1 MVIKKTRFIL
11 ATILLLTVAG
21 CEENFLQ
28 TEPPGTVSSATYWQ
42 TEQDGRLAV
51 NNLYSYL
58 YGIENFSFDSMSDIG
73 ATDVSGFRGERESIV
88 IRGEVTS
95 DNPLVETHWERNFE
109 GIRAVNDLLAN
120 IDQVE
125 NMDQNLRARYKAEAR
140 FIRAYLYTY
149 MAILFG
155 DVPLLTEPIS
165 IQQASKLTRTD
176 RAAVWDFVN
185 NELQSISPDLPISYS
200 NPEDVGRITRGAA
213 LAMKARAML
222 FAGRYSVAAEAAQD
236 VIDLGVYEIYPSYES
251 LFSYQAENNT
261 EVVLDKQFIKNDYS
275 NGVFN
280 ILAPNSQNSSTS
292 DLFPTQN
299 LVDAY
304 EMENGSAID
313 EAGSGFDPRNP
324 YENRDPRLDYSV
336 IVYGDTLPN
345 GIVFDPRPGFGGP
358 DDIEAG
364 FQTSS
369 TGFNVQKYINPEDLS
384 DPTNS
389 GINIILIRYAEVLL
403 TYAEAKIE
411 LNEIDQSVYDAI
423 NDVRQRSD
431 VNMSM
436 IVAPKTQSE
445 LREIVRHERLV
456 ELAFEG
462 LRFFDI
468 RRWEIAPDVMNG
480 RIYGMRYVDE
490 NGDLQTVEVSE
501 YQRGFEAPKN
511 YVLPIPQTELE
522 LNPDLEQNQGY

>member
-1 MVIKKTRFIL
+1 MYIKKITSLL
-11 ATILLLTVAG
+11 AGILLLTIVG
-21 CEENFLQ
+21 CEENFLR

-42 TEQDGRLAV
+42 TEQDARLAV
-51 NNLYSYL
+51 NNLYNYL
-58 YGIENFSFDSMSDIG
+58 YGTENFSFDSMSDIG
-73 ATDVSGFRGERESIV
+73 ATDVSGFRGERESII

-95 DNPLVETHWERNFE
+95 DNPLVETHWDRNFE

-120 IDQVE
+120 IDQIE
-125 NMDQNLRARYKAEAR
+125 DIDEGLLTRYKAEAR

-149 MAILFG
+149 MAMLFG
-155 DVPLLTEPIS
+155 DVPLLTEPVS
-165 IQQASKLTRTD
+165 IQEASELTRTD
-176 RAAVWDFVN
+176 RESIWNFVE
-185 NELQSISPDLPISYS
+185 NELQNISSDLPISYS
-200 NPEDVGRITRGAA
+200 NPEDAGRITRGAA

-222 FAGRYSVAAEAAQD
+222 FAGRYSLAAEAAREVMDLD
-236 VIDLGVYEIYPSYES
+236 VHEIYPSYEN

-261 EVVLDKQFIKNDYS
+261 EIVLDKQFIKNDYS
-275 NGVFN
+275 SGVFN

-292 DLFPTQN
+292 DLFPTRN

-304 EMENGSAID
+304 EMENGTAID

-324 YENRDPRLDYSV
+324 YNNRDPRLDYSV

-345 GIVFDPRPGFGGP
+345 DIIFDPRPGFGGP

-369 TGFNVQKYINPEDLS
+369 TGFNVQKYINPEDLA

-389 GINIILIRYAEVLL
+389 GINIMLIRYAEVLL

-411 LNEIDQSVYDAI
+411 LNEIDQSVYEAI
-423 NDVRQRSD
+423 NEVRQRPD
-431 VNMSM
+431 VNMPT
-436 IVAPKTQSE
+436 INAPKTQSE

-468 RRWEIAPDVMNG
+468 RRWQIAPDVMNG
-480 RIYGMRYVDE
+480 RIYGMRYVDQ
-490 NGDLQTVEVSE
+490 NGDLQAIEVSD
-501 YQRGFEAPKN
+501 YQRGFEAPTN

-522 LNPDLEQNQGY
+522 LNPVLEQNQGY